1 MTRGYWGG
9 VMLVSILI
17 TGACSWYVFTALQEK
32 NTIEVPLMPI
42 MPVPVIPEPTPIPTA
57 DPALFIPVPSDEPV
71 LNSSGNR
78 RIQFTLPSATA
89 KKVSI
94 VGSFNKWFR
103 KNMTQK
109 DNVWS
114 IAIELAPGTYEYK
127 FVVDN
132 KRIKDPN
139 NKSVSKAGN
148 SILIVK
154 PASAN

>member
-17 TGACSWYVFTALQEK
+17 TGACGWYVFTALQEK
-32 NTIEVPLMPI
+32 NTVEVPLVPK
-42 MPVPVIPEPTPIPTA
+42 PVVPTLPEATPTPLAAT
-57 DPALFIPVPSDEPV
+57 PSAAPNIDEPAFDK
-71 LNSSGNR
+71 NGKRN
-78 RIQFTLPSATA
+78 IQFTLPSAAA
-89 KKVSI
+89 KKVFV

-103 KNMTQK
+103 KPMIKK

-114 IAIELAPGTYEYK
+114 VSIELAPGSYEYK
-127 FVVDN
+127 FVLDN

-154 PASAN
+154 PAPAS